1 MVGRWLS
8 PSLGDTSEAVK
19 SPPGSSGCR
28 VHTFEERKFSVYYT
42 RFTNKRRLIKG
53 GRKQSGGGNKVLK
66 SSPYWLKRIR
76 KGGRVEEEGPF
87 VGFFQLIVDRRSS
100 LFSPQKYR
108 VSSRSGSSSR
118 GEGWQWGGGNFRP
131 LRMDYTVVCT
141 IPGMVYDFVRKIL
154 FKHVE
159 IYIVYNFVSPW

>member
-118 GEGWQWGGGNFRP
+118 GEGWQWGGGQLPAPENGLHRGVHHTRYGVWLCSKNFIQTRWN
-131 LRMDYTVVCT
+131 
-141 IPGMVYDFVRKIL
+141 
-154 FKHVE
+154 
-159 IYIVYNFVSPW
+159 IYCV

>member
-118 GEGWQWGGGNFRP
+118 GEGWQWRGGGRQLPAPENGLHRGVHHTRYGVWLCSKNFIQTRWN
-131 LRMDYTVVCT
+131 
-141 IPGMVYDFVRKIL
+141 
-154 FKHVE
+154 
-159 IYIVYNFVSPW
+159 IYCV